1 MRDKY
6 AQQYAALYQLYQ
18 DASSLRYLTSLIAV
32 PKLDPVSLA
41 KTFPF
46 PLERN
51 PKPFI
56 QNPSSASGPS
66 PAVRPE

>member
-41 KTFPF
+41 
-46 PLERN
+46 
-51 PKPFI
+51 
-56 QNPSSASGPS
+56 
-66 PAVRPE
+66 